1 MIPSRIRKVALLA
14 GALVATASPADAS
27 PAPGSKPNWNATVT
41 QQSDGT
47 FTLGN
52 PNAKVKLT
60 EYVSYTCPHCANFHK
75 QADPALRLTYVLQ
88 GKASVTVSQFLRNP
102 VDVTVAML
110 TNCGDPKRFFTRH
123 NTFMASQDRWL
134 GKMEKFTE
142 AQTGRW
148 TSGPVP
154 GRLRAIA
161 SDFDFYSVMAKWSYS
176 RSQVDRCLADT
187 AMMKRL
193 EGQTKAAI
201 DLGVEGTP
209 SFALEGNLLT
219 GTHDWKALA
228 PQIDARL

>member
-1 MIPSRIRKVALLA
+1 MIPSSIRKIALLA
-14 GALVATASPADAS
+14 GALVITAAS

-41 QQSDGT
+41 QQSNGA

-60 EYVSYTCPHCANFHK
+60 EYVSYTCPHCAAFHR
-75 QADPALRLTYVLQ
+75 QADSALRLTYVPQ

-102 VDVTVAML
+102 VDITVAML

-123 NTFMASQDRWL
+123 NTFMASQDKWL

-148 TSGPVP
+148 TSGPIPV
-154 GRLRAIA
+154 RLRAIA
-161 SDFDFYSVMAKWSYS
+161 SDFDFYAVMAKWSYS
-176 RSQVDRCLADT
+176 RPQVDRCLADA

-209 SFALEGNLLT
+209 SFALDGTLLT